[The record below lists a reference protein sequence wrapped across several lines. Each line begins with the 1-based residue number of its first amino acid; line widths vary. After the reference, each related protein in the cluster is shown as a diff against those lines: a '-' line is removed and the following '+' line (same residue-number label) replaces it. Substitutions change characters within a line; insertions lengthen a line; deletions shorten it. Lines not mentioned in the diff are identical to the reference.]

1 MDRGV
6 GTILVATDLSPITGP
21 LLSTAV
27 QVGCRDGVL
36 VALHVYTP
44 EDYVEV
50 RRETGMAVDQY
61 IANLRA
67 EMRFQ
72 LEQLGLSPTAV
83 RLEVAEGWSIPEQIL
98 GAAERLQADLIVMG
112 THGRTGLRRVLMG
125 SVAEEVLRHSPR
137 PVLILPQSV
146 LEAVAPRQEVAV

>member
-1 MDRGV
+1 MERGV
-6 GTILVATDLSPITGP
+6 RTVLVATDLSPITGP

-27 QVGCRDGVL
+27 QVGCRDGAI

-67 EMRFQ
+67 EMRYQ
-72 LEQLGLSPTAV
+72 LEQVGLSAAAV
-83 RLEVAEGWSIPEQIL
+83 RLEVVEGWSIPKQIL
-98 GAAERLQADLIVMG
+98 AAAERLHADLIVMG
-112 THGRTGLRRVLMG
+112 THGRSGFRRALMG
-125 SVAEEVLRHSPR
+125 SVAEEVLRHAQR
-137 PVLILPQSV
+137 PVLIIPQTV
-146 LEAVAPRQEVAV
+146 LDVVGPREGVAV

>member
-1 MDRGV
+1 MERGV
-6 GTILVATDLSPITGP
+6 RTVLVATDLSPITGP

-27 QVGCRDGVL
+27 QVGCREGAI

-67 EMRFQ
+67 EMRHQ
-72 LEQLGLSPTAV
+72 LEQVGLSPAAV
-83 RLEVAEGWSIPEQIL
+83 RLEVVEGWSIPKQIL
-98 GAAERLQADLIVMG
+98 AAAERLHADLIVMG
-112 THGRTGLRRVLMG
+112 THGRTGFRRALMG
-125 SVAEEVLRHSPR
+125 SVAEEVLRHAQR
-137 PVLILPQSV
+137 PVLVIPQTA
-146 LEAVAPRQEVAV
+146 LDAVGSREGVAV

>member
-1 MDRGV
+1 MERGV
-6 GTILVATDLSPITGP
+6 GTVLVATDLSPITGP

-27 QVGCRDGVL
+27 QVGCRDGVI

-44 EDYVEV
+44 EDYLEV

-67 EMRFQ
+67 EMRYQ
-72 LEQLGLSPTAV
+72 LEQLGLPPTAV

-98 GAAERLQADLIVMG
+98 AAADRLQAGLIVMG
-112 THGRTGLRRVLMG
+112 THGRTGLRRALMG
-125 SVAEEVLRHSPR
+125 SVAEEVLRHSRR
-137 PVLILPQSV
+137 PVLIMPLTV
-146 LEAVAPRQEVAV
+146 LDAVEPREGVVV

>member
-1 MDRGV
+1 MERGV
-6 GTILVATDLSPITGP
+6 GTVLVATDLSPITGA

-27 QVGCRDGVL
+27 RVGCRDGAI

-67 EMRFQ
+67 EMRYQ
-72 LEQLGLSPTAV
+72 LEQLGLSPTAA
-83 RLEVAEGWSIPEQIL
+83 RLDVAEGWT
-98 GAAERLQADLIVMG
+98 IVD
-112 THGRTGLRRVLMG
+112 V
-125 SVAEEVLRHSPR
+125 VEPR
-137 PVLILPQSV
+137 
-146 LEAVAPRQEVAV
+146 EGVAV

>member
-1 MDRGV
+1 MERGV
-6 GTILVATDLSPITGP
+6 GTVLVATDLSPITGS

-27 QVGCRDGVL
+27 QVGCRDGVI

-44 EDYVEV
+44 EDYLEV

-67 EMRFQ
+67 EMRYQ
-72 LEQLGLSPTAV
+72 LEQLGLPPTAV

-98 GAAERLQADLIVMG
+98 TAADRLQAGLIVMG
-112 THGRTGLRRVLMG
+112 THGRTGLRRALMG
-125 SVAEEVLRHSPR
+125 SVAEEVLRHSRR
-137 PVLILPQSV
+137 PVLIMPQTV
-146 LEAVAPRQEVAV
+146 LDAVAPQGVTV